1 MNRGES
7 MGSMMELA
15 RKFYLDEYADSVLYA
30 QLAKTEKDK
39 RVKTEFLRLSNIE
52 SKHAKFWHDFLER
65 RNAKPPR
72 RKVKHLATFSIRVLR
87 RLLGPGAVA
96 SLLEMGENSAIGK
109 YFKFLTE
116 YSKEM
121 NEEELEEL
129 KRVILDELEHERFFY
144 ESKKRFHVENIR
156 DLVLGM
162 NDGLVEILGAVTGL
176 SAVYPNNPQLVGIS
190 GLIVGVAGALSMA
203 IGAFISVRSQ
213 RQVNEAIRER
223 MEVLF
228 KVSPGRV
235 KEELA
240 SRLTEGGV
248 PEDIAEKTA
257 EELAQKGDAVM
268 RLLIPETDENEL
280 RSALYTGLA
289 YLLGVA
295 FPVTPY
301 FLASSSLTALPLSV
315 LFAGTALAVV
325 ASLISLLSGISIRK
339 KVVEMVATGLGAAF
353 LSYLFGR
360 AMEAVFHV
368 SAL

>member
-1 MNRGES
+1 MDE
-7 MGSMMELA
+7 MLELA
-15 RKFYLDEYADSVLYA
+15 RGFYRDEYADSVLYA
-30 QLAKTEKDK
+30 QLAKIEKDEEIK
-39 RVKTEFLRLSNIE
+39 KEFLRLSNIE
-52 SKHAKFWHDFLER
+52 SKHAKFWHDFVRGHGGEL
-65 RNAKPPR
+65 PR
-72 RKVKHLATFSIRVLR
+72 PKVGRLSIFGTKLLR

-96 SLLEMGENSAIGK
+96 SLLEMGENSAIQK
-109 YFKFLTE
+109 YFKYLTTYAE
-116 YSKEM
+116 GFTDEEM
-121 NEEELEEL
+121 ERI
-129 KRVILDELEHERFFY
+129 KDVILDELEHEKFFY

-235 KEELA
+235 KEELV
-240 SRLTEGGV
+240 SRLVDGGV

-268 RLLIPETDENEL
+268 KLLIPETEENEL

-315 LFAGTALAVV
+315 LLAGAALAVV

-360 AMEAVFHV
+360 AMEAIFHV

>member
-1 MNRGES
+1 MGE
-7 MGSMMELA
+7 MLKLA
-15 RKFYLDEYADSVLYA
+15 REFYRDEYADSVLYA
-30 QLAKTEKDK
+30 QLAKMEKDERIK
-39 RVKTEFLRLSNIE
+39 EEFLRLSNIE
-52 SKHAKFWHDFLER
+52 SKHARFWYGFLKNHGGEI
-65 RNAKPPR
+65 PR
-72 RKVKHLATFSIRVLR
+72 PKVRGLSVFSIKLLR

-96 SLLEMGENSAIGK
+96 SILEMGENSAIGK
-109 YFKFLTE
+109 YFRYLTTYADRFTPQE
-116 YSKEM
+116 FEDIKG
-121 NEEELEEL
+121 
-129 KRVILDELEHERFFY
+129 VILDELEHEKFFY

-156 DLVLGM
+156 DFVLGM

-176 SAVYPNNPQLVGIS
+176 SAVYPDNPQLVGIS

-213 RQVNEAIRER
+213 RQVNESIRER

-228 KVSPGRV
+228 KVSPEKV
-235 KEELA
+235 KEELV
-240 SRLTEGGV
+240 SRLVEGGV
-248 PEDIAEKTA
+248 PEDVAEKTA
-257 EELAQKGDAVM
+257 EELAGKSDAVM

-289 YLLGVA
+289 YFLGVA

-301 FLASSSLTALPLSV
+301 FLTSSSLTALPLSV
-315 LFAGTALAVV
+315 LLAGSALAIV
-325 ASLISLLSGISIRK
+325 ATLISLLSGISIRK

-360 AMEAVFHV
+360 AMEALFHV